1 MKHPTIQTNALTGQR
16 WFPLLCPALPCPS
29 PFCTPARAR
38 AFSGANEQLIETTN
52 SGTWRPGRLTFN
64 MNRVQVWTLMQ
75 DLSWTWPALR
85 SLGAVKTRRGLGL
98 L

>member
-16 WFPLLCPALPCPS
+16 WFPLLCPALPFPILYSCQGS
-29 PFCTPARAR
+29 VFLQ
-38 AFSGANEQLIETTN
+38 ANEQLIKTTN